1 MYGSTPPGALVASS
15 QTSFGVRLSRNHRDK
30 RTPKDVCEEANALGD
45 HWIGPRNNEL
55 VSFKCCRSWKTKL
68 FQKLFSLTNFEKFAK
83 LSDHT
88 EIAYISAGVWSSFAY
103 KTNKMAVSEMLE
115 QIQFVTDWS
124 VKNNSKD
131 TLSEKIRWYFN
142 IFADQFRTIQA
153 GHVKPETNQ
162 LLEK

>member
-1 MYGSTPPGALVASS
+1 M
-15 QTSFGVRLSRNHRDK
+15 
-30 RTPKDVCEEANALGD
+30 
-45 HWIGPRNNEL
+45 
-55 VSFKCCRSWKTKL
+55 
-68 FQKLFSLTNFEKFAK
+68 TNFNKFAK
-83 LSDHT
+83 LSDLT
-88 EIAYISAGVWSSFAY
+88 EIAYISSRVWSSIAY

-115 QIQFVTDWS
+115 QNQFVTDWS

-142 IFADQFRTIQA
+142 IFPNQFRTIQA